1 MKSTSL
7 AANNMLEFLDI
18 RSSHI
23 SPVIEE
29 GEFPWKVKARPLWVW
44 LLVVAGSRGG
54 RVGAAPDPYGKE
66 RAGCTQNRRNP
77 SG

>member
-1 MKSTSL
+1 MVRHLIQSFNPFYVKSTSL

-29 GEFPWKVKARPLWVW
+29 GEFIPMEGKGPPIMGMVI
-44 LLVVAGSRGG
+44 GSS
-54 RVGAAPDPYGKE
+54 GK
-66 RAGCTQNRRNP
+66 QRR
-77 SG
+77 